1 MTALSKAFR
10 SSTHVILEIG
20 RWWRPIEHLPIE
32 HLRG

>member
-20 RWWRPIEHLPIE
+20 RNWRPIEHL
-32 HLRG
+32 RG

>member
-20 RWWRPIEHLPIE
+20 RSWRPIEHI
-32 HLRG
+32 RG

>member
-20 RWWRPIEHLPIE
+20 RAWRPIEHI
-32 HLRG
+32 RG